1 MKSSATIV
9 DRWPVSTVDG
19 HHLKTR
25 REATVPEELVG
36 EVSHWFGN
44 INVAGIELSGKLSV
58 GDRVHIVGHTT
69 DFEQEIASMQIENE
83 DVAEASPGDEIGVKL
98 ESRARPGDSVYR
110 VF

>member
-1 MKSSATIV
+1 M
-9 DRWPVSTVDG
+9 
-19 HHLKTR
+19 
-25 REATVPEELVG
+25 PEELVG

-69 DFEQEIASMQIENE
+69 DFEQEITSMQVENE

>member
-1 MKSSATIV
+1 M
-9 DRWPVSTVDG
+9 
-19 HHLKTR
+19 
-25 REATVPEELVG
+25 PEELVG

-69 DFEQEIASMQIENE
+69 DFEQVIASMQLENE

>member
-1 MKSSATIV
+1 M
-9 DRWPVSTVDG
+9 
-19 HHLKTR
+19 
-25 REATVPEELVG
+25 PEELVG

-69 DFEQEIASMQIENE
+69 DFEQIIASMQLENE
-83 DVAEASPGDEIGVKL
+83 DVPEASPGDEIGVKL

>member
-1 MKSSATIV
+1 
-9 DRWPVSTVDG
+9 
-19 HHLKTR
+19 
-25 REATVPEELVG
+25 VPEELVG

-69 DFEQEIASMQIENE
+69 DFEQEITSMQVENE